1 MTIPAAYDA
10 LIIGSGPAGLSVA
23 LSLARVR
30 RRAAIFTKPNNAGFR
45 NEGAAEMHNVI
56 SRDGTSPAEFRG
68 IAREQIKKYGTI
80 DFIEAEVT
88 DIKQKRD
95 GEDGPTT
102 SFDVVAGDGRT
113 WSGRK
118 LALAMGSVEVFPDI
132 EGYRENWPH
141 NIFQCFFCD
150 GYERSHLPAGVLTF
164 PNPIYAHL
172 AQMLNLLVT
181 PSSGPATVFT
191 DGPVPENEAMQEAL
205 GKVEALKFNVET
217 GKVIRLVPAV
227 APDVGVT
234 VVVEGGKEY
243 KLGYLGHKPHTILAG
258 KDMITRLG
266 VEIEENPVMGE
277 HVKTMDPLGS
287 TNVKGVFV
295 AGDAATPMKAVANAI
310 GTDLLNYYLTRRYP
324 IHHSETGQPIP
335 GRSYRWP
342 NGQGDEGKFLDGIE
356 NRARWAKEHGR
367 IYRIW
372 AGTTP
377 EVVLQTPEDIKIVFR
392 DSDRHSKAVNNDSGY
407 LMGQV
412 LGQCLGLISGSD
424 WRSLRGVCEAAFTH
438 SKATNY
444 LDLIYSRVND
454 YLQQCSSLR
463 HGTLDPV
470 EDFKFLPF
478 LIIGDILYGRMTRE
492 MEDELRQM
500 APLRERLFQFVIKG
514 GLARYTWSRYL
525 PTKANRALREFRSRW
540 VAFNQAAY
548 RRARELAATATPVYQ
563 LFIAVDDGLITTEN
577 AYQTLDEML
586 FANLDV
592 TLGGLSWN
600 PVFLAANPDVQEV
613 LYENITAAQK
623 VEGLAMPRYLQDSST
638 YLAACILE
646 SSRLKPLAAF
656 SVPQAAPTARVLDG
670 YVIPGGTNYIVDAYA
685 LNIEHEFWG
694 ADRHEYRPGR
704 FFGVKGADLRYHM
717 WRFGFGP
724 RQCLGKYVADL
735 VLRIFLVHLVRN
747 WRLGLADGQGAA
759 SKEWKRDLDT
769 WITHPK
775 IKLTCTP
782 RGARA

>member
-1 MTIPAAYDA
+1 M
-10 LIIGSGPAGLSVA
+10 
-23 LSLARVR
+23 
-30 RRAAIFTKPNNAGFR
+30 
-45 NEGAAEMHNVI
+45 
-56 SRDGTSPAEFRG
+56 
-68 IAREQIKKYGTI
+68 
-80 DFIEAEVT
+80 
-88 DIKQKRD
+88 
-95 GEDGPTT
+95 
-102 SFDVVAGDGRT
+102 
-113 WSGRK
+113 
-118 LALAMGSVEVFPDI
+118 
-132 EGYRENWPH
+132 
-141 NIFQCFFCD
+141 
-150 GYERSHLPAGVLTF
+150 
-164 PNPIYAHL
+164 YAHL

-191 DGPVPENEAMQEAL
+191 DGPVPDNDAMKEAL
-205 GKVEALKFNVET
+205 GKVDALKFNVET
-217 GKVIRLVPAV
+217 GKVIRLVPAA
-227 APDVGVT
+227 APDIGVT

-243 KLGYLGHKPHTILAG
+243 KLGYLGHKPYTILAG
-258 KDMITRLG
+258 KDIITRLG

-277 HVKTMDPLGS
+277 HVKTVDPLGS

-310 GTDLLNYYLTRRYP
+310 GTGECYSRSWDCAAVDNGGHGGDFGLDEVRINTRRYDTATCIDPKLNILSVKHLVVEQSQLCHIVFGAILAYAGWRWVLRPEFLKGAMTDLMSHFLNYYLTRRYP
-324 IHHSETGQPIP
+324 IHHTETGQPIP

-356 NRARWAKEHGR
+356 NRAQWAKEHGR

-377 EVVLQTPEDIKIVFR
+377 EVVLQTPEHIKLVFR

-407 LMGQV
+407 LMGEV
-412 LGQCLGLISGSD
+412 LGQCLGLISGRD
-424 WRSLRGVCEAAFTH
+424 WRSLRGVCEAVFTH
-438 SKATNY
+438 SKAIDY
-444 LDLIYSRVND
+444 LDLIHSRVGD

-478 LIIGDILYGRMTRE
+478 LIIGDILYGDMTRE
-492 MEDELRQM
+492 MEDELCSM

-514 GLARYTWSRYL
+514 GLARYRWSQYL
-525 PTKANRALREFRSRW
+525 PTEANRALRDFRSWW

-563 LFIAVDDGLITTEN
+563 LFNAVDDGLITAEN

-600 PVFLAANPDVQEV
+600 PVFLAANPDVQEE
-613 LYENITAAQK
+613 LYENITTAQEA
-623 VEGLAMPRYLQDSST
+623 EGLVMPRYLQDSST
-638 YLAACILE
+638 YLAACIRE

-656 SVPQAAPTARVLDG
+656 SVPQAAPTTHVLDG
-670 YVIPGGTNYIVDAYA
+670 YSIPAGTNYVVDAYA

-694 ADRHEYRPGR
+694 PDRHEYRPGR
-704 FFGVKGADLRYHM
+704 FLGLKGADLRYHM

-735 VLRIFLVHLVRN
+735 ILRVFLVHLVRN
-747 WRLGLADGQGAA
+747 WRLGFEDGQGAD
-759 SKEWKRDLDT
+759 SEEWRRDLDT
-769 WITHPK
+769 WITHPA

-782 RGARA
+782 REVRA